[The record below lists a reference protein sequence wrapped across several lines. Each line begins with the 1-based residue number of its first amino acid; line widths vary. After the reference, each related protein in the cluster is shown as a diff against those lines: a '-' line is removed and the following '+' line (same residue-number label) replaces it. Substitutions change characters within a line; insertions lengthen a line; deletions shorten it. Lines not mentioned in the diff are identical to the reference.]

1 MSIRLHMQSNRN
13 GFRMADIFEDFK
25 EFQTGRFLLLG
36 RRLAMSKI

>member
-25 EFQTGRFLLLG
+25 EFQTGRLLL
-36 RRLAMSKI
+36 LAEKIGCE